1 MAGIL
6 DGLNKA
12 FSKLQNLGKRSAD
25 AAKGALDKTDID
37 EKIVEAAKG
46 IKNKA
51 QDVLDKT
58 DIDEKITDAAKGLYE
73 KGKQTVDSAAEAI
86 AKAREPA
93 PKDAMDE
100 LKDEVDAQYQQIR
113 AAATST
119 DSIHDF
125 IQNKYHAE
133 EAVPEAPEAP
143 AAPDVDV
150 IHDFIQN
157 KYHADEAAP
166 EAPAEPEA
174 PVAPEPP
181 AAPEGI
187 QDFVAQAR
195 AVAEKANDAAEKVQS
210 AIGDTL
216 QNISERALST
226 YDKVMEEAARPIEV
240 PDMSAFAGTVADI
253 ASEVKS
259 GIDPDAV
266 SDAVAST
273 VEEAAGTAS
282 DAVEAVGEEIVETVT
297 DTVEEVAE
305 SAEEVV
311 TDAAEA
317 AQEAV
322 SDAVEEVA
330 PDALSDLFDPDVPAA
345 PSPEDPFKA

>member
-125 IQNKYHAE
+125 IQNKYHA
-133 EAVPEAPEAP
+133 
-143 AAPDVDV
+143 
-150 IHDFIQN
+150 
-157 KYHADEAAP
+157 DEAAP

-195 AVAEKANDAAEKVQS
+195 AAAEKANDAAEKVQS

-226 YDKVMEEAARPIEV
+226 YDSEEL
-240 PDMSAFAGTVADI
+240 
-253 ASEVKS
+253 KS
-259 GIDPDAV
+259 
-266 SDAVAST
+266 
-273 VEEAAGTAS
+273 
-282 DAVEAVGEEIVETVT
+282 
-297 DTVEEVAE
+297 
-305 SAEEVV
+305 
-311 TDAAEA
+311 
-317 AQEAV
+317 
-322 SDAVEEVA
+322 
-330 PDALSDLFDPDVPAA
+330 LLM
-345 PSPEDPFKA
+345 K